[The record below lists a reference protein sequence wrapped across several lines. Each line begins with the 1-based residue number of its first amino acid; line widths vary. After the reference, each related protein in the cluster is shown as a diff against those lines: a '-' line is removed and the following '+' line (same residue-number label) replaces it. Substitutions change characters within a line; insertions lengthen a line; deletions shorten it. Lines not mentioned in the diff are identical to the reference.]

1 MRKLSVGCL
10 AALDGV
16 IGSPERW
23 AFPFFDEECV
33 EYSMEQLADVDLFL
47 LGRVAYQELSA
58 RWSGVQG
65 NPYLDRI
72 NALPKLVASTTLKDV
87 GWNASLVDG
96 DIATAVA
103 QAKKQPGKNIIKYG
117 VSQLDRTLVEHRL
130 VDEYKIWIMP
140 TWVGDG
146 QRLFEFVDPAKLKL
160 DLLSTHRFRNG
171 VLVLTYAPRYVK

>member
-10 AALDGV
+10 VALDGV
-16 IGSPERW
+16 ISSPERW
-23 AFPFFDEECV
+23 AMPFFDEECV

-146 QRLFEFVDPAKLKL
+146 KRLFEFVDPAKLKL